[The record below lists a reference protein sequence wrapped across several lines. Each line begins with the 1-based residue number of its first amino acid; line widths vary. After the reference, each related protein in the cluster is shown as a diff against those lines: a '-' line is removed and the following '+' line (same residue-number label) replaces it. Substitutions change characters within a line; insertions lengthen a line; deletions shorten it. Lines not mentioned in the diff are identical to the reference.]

1 MKNRFF
7 LFCILLFPS
16 FLTAQITIKGNVFES
31 NVPLE
36 NVAVYL
42 NNTMLGTT
50 TNSAGEFSLT
60 VTEGSFIFSFN
71 PFTHKFCSL

>member
-7 LFCILLFPS
+7 LFYILLFPS
-16 FLTAQITIKGNVFES
+16 FLTAQITINGSVFDS
-31 NVPLE
+31 NLPLE

-50 TNSAGEFSLT
+50 TNNAGEFTLT
-60 VTEGSFIFSFN
+60 VTEGEYELIVSYLGF
-71 PFTHKFCSL
+71 